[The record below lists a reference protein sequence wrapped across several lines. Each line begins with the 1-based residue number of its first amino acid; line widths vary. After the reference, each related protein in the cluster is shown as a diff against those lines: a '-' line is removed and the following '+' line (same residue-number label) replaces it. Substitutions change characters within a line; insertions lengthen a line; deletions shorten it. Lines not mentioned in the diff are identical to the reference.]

1 MFTIILLG
9 APHSRRRQMYNRA
22 FGAPGSRKRRWMKR
36 AGWGAGA
43 VFVVGFLLPVLLG
56 GVILIRR
63 SAAEARH
70 HGQGGVKP
78 GVMPT
83 GTGRAYPGT
92 RRPAVIHE

>member
-1 MFTIILLG
+1 MFTISLLG
-9 APHSRRRQMYNRA
+9 RTDSRRRRIHSRV
-22 FGAPGSRKRRWMKR
+22 FGASGSKKRRWMKR
-36 AGWGAGA
+36 AGWGACA
-43 VFVVGFLLPVLLG
+43 VFVIGFLFPVLLG

-70 HGQGGVKP
+70 HGQSVKP

-83 GTGRAYPGT
+83 GTGRVYPGT

>member
-1 MFTIILLG
+1 MFTITLLG

-22 FGAPGSRKRRWMKR
+22 FGAPGSRKRRWMRR

-43 VFVVGFLLPVLLG
+43 VFVFGFLLPVLLG

-70 HGQGGVKP
+70 HGQSVKP

-83 GTGRAYPGT
+83 GTGRVYPGT